1 LIQPTKVHISRY
13 PAHESPVK
21 SFPHLIVI
29 LSGSFLAET
38 KAREEKRLR
47 GRTMARKRKELLSS
61 APWRTG
67 EAEEDDEA
75 ARMSREGKVSVTSN
89 PGETATM
96 NVPRSKRPDLDLA
109 VDDFEEDDIDPE
121 LRYSFQRNS
130 RVRQPRTNLFLIT
143 PLPSPPCDARTP
155 WCWAMRSRC
164 SENCE
169 LGVICNRN
177 GVNFRRISFQD

>member
-1 LIQPTKVHISRY
+1 MV
-13 PAHESPVK
+13 
-21 SFPHLIVI
+21 
-29 LSGSFLAET
+29 
-38 KAREEKRLR
+38 
-47 GRTMARKRKELLSS
+47 RKRKELLSS

-130 RVRQPRTNLFLIT
+130 RVRQPAPRANLFLIA
-143 PLPSPPCDARTP
+143 PLPFPTCVARSILVS
-155 WCWAMRSRC
+155 WCWAMRSTC
-164 SENCE
+164 WANCE
-169 LGVICNRN
+169 LAVICNRN
-177 GVNFRRISFQD
+177 GMNFRRISFQD